1 MKGKSLALYFTLYAL
16 LFALCVPASAQQPPR
31 TYRIGFLSGGS
42 SGRSPNIEAF
52 RQGLRDQ
59 GYIEDRNI
67 IVEYRFAEGKGD
79 ARYPAL
85 LSDLIRL
92 QVEVIVADGSGPS
105 RAAKKATSTI
115 PIVMTTSTDPVGQGL
130 IASHAR
136 PGGNITGLTSTS
148 EELGG
153 KLLELTKEIV
163 TKLTRV
169 MVVAP
174 AGAAGK
180 FFLKETQAPA
190 RALGIQLVMMV
201 VGGPEDYE
209 SIVEAA
215 AKERAEAL
223 VSRLGPSPLPAERQK
238 FMALAVKRRLPVV
251 SQGTDDATAGALF
264 SYGRDLSAQ
273 YRRVGVFVDKILKGA
288 KPAELPV
295 EAPTKLEL
303 VINLQTA
310 KQINVTI
317 PSHVLLRA
325 DKVIK

>member
-1 MKGKSLALYFTLYAL
+1 MRKTVIGLTLSALLLALSI
-16 LFALCVPASAQQPPR
+16 PASAQQPKKIP
-31 TYRIGFLSGGS
+31 RIGFLSGGS
-42 SGRSPNIEAF
+42 SGRSANIEAF
-52 RQGLRDQ
+52 RQGLRDL
-59 GYIEDRNI
+59 GYIEGKNI
-67 IVEYRFAEGKGD
+67 IIEYRFAEGQSD

-85 LSDLIRL
+85 LSDLIGL
-92 QVEVIVADGSGPS
+92 KVELIVADGSGPS

-130 IASHAR
+130 IASYAR
-136 PGGNITGLTSTS
+136 PGGNISGLTSTS

-163 TKLTRV
+163 TRLTRV

-190 RALGIQLVMMV
+190 RALGLQLIMMV

-209 SIVEAA
+209 NIVEAA
-215 AKERAEAL
+215 VKERAEAL
-223 VSRLGPSPLPAERQK
+223 LSRLGPSPLLAEREK

-251 SQGTDDATAGALF
+251 SQGTNDAEAGALL
-264 SYGRDLSAQ
+264 SYGRDQSAQ
-273 YRRVGVFVDKILKGA
+273 YRRVSVFVDKILKGA

-295 EAPTKLEL
+295 EAPTKVEL
-303 VINLQTA
+303 VINLKTA
-310 KQINVTI
+310 KQIGLTI
-317 PSHVLLRA
+317 PQSVLYRA
-325 DKVIK
+325 DRVIK

>member
-1 MKGKSLALYFTLYAL
+1 MEKRVWIGAFSEINLKSKIQNLKLVLMGAL

-130 IASHAR
+130 IASHA
-136 PGGNITGLTSTS
+136 
-148 EELGG
+148 
-153 KLLELTKEIV
+153 
-163 TKLTRV
+163 
-169 MVVAP
+169 
-174 AGAAGK
+174 
-180 FFLKETQAPA
+180 
-190 RALGIQLVMMV
+190 
-201 VGGPEDYE
+201 
-209 SIVEAA
+209 
-215 AKERAEAL
+215 
-223 VSRLGPSPLPAERQK
+223 
-238 FMALAVKRRLPVV
+238 
-251 SQGTDDATAGALF
+251 
-264 SYGRDLSAQ
+264 
-273 YRRVGVFVDKILKGA
+273 
-288 KPAELPV
+288 
-295 EAPTKLEL
+295 
-303 VINLQTA
+303 
-310 KQINVTI
+310 
-317 PSHVLLRA
+317 
-325 DKVIK
+325 